1 MPHLT
6 RDDGVKI
13 YWEDARMEPPSEQI
27 SQGDPKPAS
36 AIAPSSAV
44 QQPLLLI
51 MGLGATLEWW
61 QRLVPVLSAR
71 YRTIVYDNRG
81 VGRSDVPPGPYSIP
95 GMADDAAAVLDAA
108 GIASAHVLGASMG
121 GMIAQEL
128 ALNHPSRV
136 RSLILGC
143 TACGGRQSVP
153 ASKEVA
159 AALGA
164 RSAMT
169 REEAMWVMAPYIFD
183 AGTPR
188 ERVAEDIAV
197 RLRAKVTN
205 DGYFA
210 QLQGIR
216 AWSGT
221 HDRLAG
227 ITMPTLV
234 IHGDTDQL
242 VPAENGRIIAK
253 AIPGAHLVMI
263 PHASHIFFTDQFAA
277 SNAAILSF
285 LDQASAETAAI
296 KAEM

>member
-1 MPHLT
+1 MPYVT
-6 RDDGVKI
+6 TAGATI
-13 YWEDARMEPPSEQI
+13 YWEEHGA
-27 SQGDPKPAS
+27 GD
-36 AIAPSSAV
+36 
-44 QQPLLLI
+44 PLLLI

-61 QRLVPVLSAR
+61 RRLVSILAPC

-95 GMADDAAAVLDAA
+95 VMAEDAVAVLDAA
-108 GIASAHVLGASMG
+108 GIAAAHVFGASMG

-143 TACGGRQSVP
+143 TACGGPQAVP
-153 ASKEVA
+153 ATKEVA
-159 AALGA
+159 LALRA
-164 RSAMT
+164 RADVT
-169 REEAMWVMAPYIFD
+169 REQAMWVMAPYIFD
-183 AGTPR
+183 ASTPR

-197 RLRAKVTN
+197 RLDTTVTN

-216 AWSGT
+216 AWAGT

-234 IHGDTDQL
+234 IHGETDQL
-242 VPAENGRIIAK
+242 VPAENGRIVAK
-253 AIPGAHLVMI
+253 AIPHARLVMI
-263 PHASHIFFTDQFAA
+263 PHASHIFFTDQFEA
-277 SNAAILSF
+277 SSDAILSF
-285 LDQASAETAAI
+285 LEAPAPG
-296 KAEM
+296 

>member
-1 MPHLT
+1 VPYLT
-6 RDDGVKI
+6 RGDGVKI
-13 YWEDARMEPPSEQI
+13 YWEEAGRPEGLHYE
-27 SQGDPKPAS
+27 S
-36 AIAPSSAV
+36 AGAAGESAGAADRRP
-44 QQPLLLI
+44 PLLLI

-61 QRLVPVLSAR
+61 QRLIPILAPR

-81 VGRSDVPPGPYSIP
+81 VGRSDVPPGPYPIP
-95 GMADDAAAVLDAA
+95 AMADDAAAVMDAA
-108 GIASAHVLGASMG
+108 GLASAHVFGASMG

-164 RSAMT
+164 RSTMT
-169 REEAMWVMAPYIFD
+169 REEAIWVMAPYIFD

-197 RLRAKVTN
+197 RLAATVTN
-205 DGYFA
+205 GGYFA

-216 AWSGT
+216 AWGGT
-221 HDRLAG
+221 YDRLAG
-227 ITMPTLV
+227 IAMPTLV
-234 IHGDTDQL
+234 IHGETDQL
-242 VPAENGRIIAK
+242 VPAENGRIIAR
-253 AIPGAHLVMI
+253 AIPQARLVMI
-263 PHASHIFFTDQFAA
+263 PHASHIFFTDQLEA
-277 SNAAILSF
+277 SSEALLAF
-285 LDQASAETAAI
+285 LEAPTSV
-296 KAEM
+296 